1 MDNNKKVS
9 KIHNNKTNHRMLGVI
24 FGVCN
29 LTALV
34 DFVKFSTG
42 YYSPSKLSIGIYIL
56 MAMLL
61 FLSGC
66 LSEFEKG
73 NR

>member
-1 MDNNKKVS
+1 MSNDKKDN
-9 KIHNNKTNHRMLGVI
+9 TNRKMLGI
-24 FGVCN
+24 LLGVCS
-29 LTALV
+29 LIALV
-34 DFVKFSTG
+34 DFVKFTTG
-42 YYSPSKLSIGIYIL
+42 YYNPSKASIGIY
-56 MAMLL
+56 MLIAVFG